1 MRYVV
6 TSPLTLP
13 AGLVIGL
20 DPRRA
25 ELRAHALEEV
35 GGKGTYR
42 TLVPIDLKTGD
53 VIHAEALPKALWP
66 KLKES
71 PRAPRLERSE

>member
-6 TSPLTLP
+6 TEPLTLP

-20 DPRRA
+20 DSKLT
-25 ELRAHALEEV
+25 ELRAHALEAA
-35 GGKGTYR
+35 GKGLYR
-42 TLVPIDLKTGD
+42 TTAALNFKAGE
-53 VIHAEALPKALWP
+53 VIHAESLPKALWS
-66 KLKES
+66 KLKEA